1 MSLCGGDSSGTS
13 NPEGSVGLPQRWS
26 LRFVKSLSC
35 VPTLCD
41 PMDCSPQAPL
51 SMGFFPG
58 KNTEWVAISFSTGSS
73 LPRDRTWVS
82 RNTGRLYRLSHQGIP
97 LRLRAPQVPVS
108 ANPKACSEP
117 VDPIPSHGHRAQ
129 AGKSGLVLSDKTR
142 SPFPRSQVLAAG
154 RDHLTGGSI
163 WPPAP

>member
-1 MSLCGGDSSGTS
+1 M
-13 NPEGSVGLPQRWS
+13 VAQ
-26 LRFVKSLSC
+26 SC
-35 VPTLCD
+35 LTLCD
-41 PMDCSPQAPL
+41 PMDYSLPGSSVRGILQARVL
-51 SMGFFPG
+51 EGA
-58 KNTEWVAISFSTGSS
+58 AISFSMGSS